1 MKFKTKKDVIYYI
14 FSLICILLTILG
26 FIRIL
31 KIIDLTSMTLIGSSL
46 IIDLIFL
53 PIMCYSYYKLDM
65 VSLIIRFGFIKI
77 NIQYTSITKIIK
89 INNSIAAAATST
101 KRVQIDYIDKDKKE
115 YNTIYISP
123 INRDLFI
130 NELQNMINNNTLYS

>member
-1 MKFKTKKDVIYYI
+1 
-14 FSLICILLTILG
+14 
-26 FIRIL
+26 
-31 KIIDLTSMTLIGSSL
+31 MTLIGSSL

-77 NIQYTSITKIIK
+77 NIPYTSITKIIK

-101 KRVQIDYIDKDKKE
+101 KE
-115 YNTIYISP
+115 YKSIILIKTKRI
-123 INRDLFI
+123 
-130 NELQNMINNNTLYS
+130 

>member
-1 MKFKTKKDVIYYI
+1 
-14 FSLICILLTILG
+14 
-26 FIRIL
+26 
-31 KIIDLTSMTLIGSSL
+31 
-46 IIDLIFL
+46 
-53 PIMCYSYYKLDM
+53 M

-77 NIQYTSITKIIK
+77 NIPYTSITKIIK
-89 INNSIAAAATST
+89 INNSIAVAATST

>member
-53 PIMCYSYYKLDM
+53 PIMCYSYYKVRHGIFD
-65 VSLIIRFGFIKI
+65 
-77 NIQYTSITKIIK
+77 N
-89 INNSIAAAATST
+89 
-101 KRVQIDYIDKDKKE
+101 
-115 YNTIYISP
+115 
-123 INRDLFI
+123 
-130 NELQNMINNNTLYS
+130 

>member
-46 IIDLIFL
+46 IIDLIF
-53 PIMCYSYYKLDM
+53 C
-65 VSLIIRFGFIKI
+65 
-77 NIQYTSITKIIK
+77 Q
-89 INNSIAAAATST
+89 
-101 KRVQIDYIDKDKKE
+101 
-115 YNTIYISP
+115 
-123 INRDLFI
+123 
-130 NELQNMINNNTLYS
+130 

>member
-14 FSLICILLTILG
+14 FSLICILLTVLG

-53 PIMCYSYYKLDM
+53 PIMCYSYYKSDM
-65 VSLIIRFGFIKI
+65 ESLIIRFGFIKI
-77 NIQYTSITKIIK
+77 NIPYTSITKIIK